1 MASDT
6 ANGLVDLRRLQ
17 QFVAVVEA
25 GSLTDA
31 AAELAQSQQALSVA
45 IKSLE
50 KQVGTRL
57 FERTRGMRPSAA
69 GLRLYDSATVL
80 LAGAERIVPD
90 VRRSMSGGEEIVRV
104 GYTPSITSVEVFD
117 LVTDVLPERSSVHV
131 KRMFP
136 DEMAAALYSG
146 EIDLSFRRAVVKPPG
161 LTGGIVAFNRMNVAV
176 VADSPIAQSGPVSMA
191 DLVDRTMI
199 LWASESR
206 SRYSSYLVDHFR
218 HAGYE
223 PSTVVC
229 RFQGFA
235 AESAPLAVP
244 DGFAM
249 VTADPGVYYAGRIVV
264 VALREEVQCP
274 IMVSALPTTTGAA
287 GDLLSALS
295 GDEKGRK
302 ARVDPLSPWHE
313 STVENCVDSRS
324 MSRSLRRQALIVQG
338 QSNIV

>member
-1 MASDT
+1 MAGSMASD
-6 ANGLVDLRRLQ
+6 AVKGLVDLRRLQ

-31 AAELAQSQQALSVA
+31 AAELHQSQQALSVA

-50 KQVGTRL
+50 EQVGARL

-69 GLRLYDSATVL
+69 GLRLYESATVL

-90 VRRSMSGGEEIVRV
+90 VRRSMSGDEEVVRV

-117 LVTDVLPERSSVHV
+117 LVTGALPDRSSVHV

-136 DEMAAALYSG
+136 DEMTAALYSG
-146 EIDLSFRRAVVKPPG
+146 EIDLAFRRDLAKPEG
-161 LTGGIVAFNRMNVAV
+161 LTGGVVAFDRMNVAV
-176 VADSPIAQSGPVSMA
+176 VAGSAVAQSQPVSMA
-191 DLVDRTMI
+191 DLVDLSMI
-199 LWASESR
+199 LWAPESV

-223 PSTVVC
+223 PDTVIC

-249 VTADPGVYYAGRIVV
+249 VTAEPGVYYGGRIVV
-264 VALREEVQCP
+264 VALREEIKCP
-274 IMVSALPTTTGAA
+274 IVALALPTTTGAA
-287 GDLLSALS
+287 REVLAALGD
-295 GDEKGRK
+295 D
-302 ARVDPLSPWHE
+302 ARRRRLRADH
-313 STVENCVDSRS
+313 CVDHG
-324 MSRSLRRQALIVQG
+324 MH
-338 QSNIV
+338 